1 MRRGAVDPA
10 LLLAWLRVGV
20 GLVFVV
26 VGTSHFFNHSR
37 EVSDFRRWGVPFTP
51 GSVYVIGAIELG
63 FGLLLLTALATR
75 SAALVLTGDMI
86 GALATA
92 GRIDGGSQLVIPPL
106 LAIALLTLAR
116 FGGGRWP
123 LSDRIATTADRRF
136 LHLAHRLLRSPRR

>member
-63 FGLLLLTALATR
+63 FGVLLLTALATR
-75 SAALVLTGDMI
+75 SAAIVLTGDMV

-92 GRIDGGSQLVIPPL
+92 AESTE
-106 LAIALLTLAR
+106 AA
-116 FGGGRWP
+116 
-123 LSDRIATTADRRF
+123 S
-136 LHLAHRLLRSPRR
+136 S